1 MIEGIKNIINF
12 LGTGNALTILIF
24 FISIFIAFY
33 LHYKSFFRL
42 TYATGRICRN
52 CNETGD
58 WTNNETEFVTRII
71 FFNNGRK
78 TITKNEI
85 LKLELV
91 ASNKIISVK
100 TIKGSENIEIIINSN
115 IVNINFDY
123 IDSSE
128 FFVLEINH
136 SGKLEVKGR
145 IFETG
150 NLLNT
155 EPRYWTILNIIFIIF
170 FFVMMFDSLTSLTYA
185 NASNI
190 LTSVTNF
197 FILFGIFSVI
207 RFIHS
212 ILFIPYS
219 VTSKYLDTKDKF
231 VKEFKN

>member
-52 CNETGD
+52 SNEIGD
-58 WTNNETEFVTRII
+58 WTNNEKEFVTRII

-145 IFETG
+145 ISETG

-155 EPRYWTILNIIFIIF
+155 EPRYWIILNIIFIIF

-212 ILFIPYS
+212 ILFIPDS

-231 VKEFKN
+231 AKEFKN